1 MLYYADKYLWCEWMR
16 KLSVI
21 NYYEMNEKWRKVVNL
36 AYTKN
41 SGDLQ
46 LTLTVLSTGTVYN
59 LVVRFLDA
67 IV

>member
-1 MLYYADKYLWCEWMR
+1 MR
-16 KLSVI
+16 KWSII
-21 NYYEMNEKWRKVVNL
+21 NEMNEEWKKVINL
-36 AYTKN
+36 AYSKN

-46 LTLTVLSTGTVYN
+46 LTLTVLSTETVYN

>member
-1 MLYYADKYLWCEWMR
+1 MLHYADKYLWCEWMR

-21 NYYEMNEKWRKVVNL
+21 NYEMNEEWRKVVNL